1 MDMEYKM
8 TKIQIDNEVIT
19 ANSTQENEIKTAQNE
34 SLDLTNLIAQER
46 LNRKLA
52 FDKFIDLGLP
62 EEVAL
67 TISGWVE
74 NPTPPREV

>member
-1 MDMEYKM
+1 MEYKM

-19 ANSTQENEIKTAQNE
+19 ANSTQENEIKIAQNE

-52 FDKFIDLGLP
+52 FDKFIDLGLT

>member
-1 MDMEYKM
+1 M

-19 ANSTQENEIKTAQNE
+19 ANSTQENEIKIAQNE

-52 FDKFIDLGLP
+52 FDKFIDLGLT